1 MSAQKRINSEKES
14 LSSVTKTLISSL
26 PRHHNISMKLLVLL
40 SSCLMVSNALP
51 LIDYIYKGYEQA
63 PYTVTADYNVTDFL
77 MQGNS
82 IHDVTFQGI
91 ETRKYPEAWW
101 ACTEGSVAVTGEER
115 VGLCATVLAV
125 PVP

>member
-1 MSAQKRINSEKES
+1 
-14 LSSVTKTLISSL
+14 
-26 PRHHNISMKLLVLL
+26 MKLLVLL
-40 SSCLMVSNALP
+40 SSCLVVSNALP

-63 PYTVTADYNVTDFL
+63 PYTVTADYNVTYFL
-77 MQGNS
+77 MKGNS

-115 VGLCATVLAV
+115 VGLCATVLTV

>member
-40 SSCLMVSNALP
+40 SSCLVVSNALP

-63 PYTVTADYNVTDFL
+63 PYTVTADYNVVTDVL
-77 MQGNS
+77 MKGNS

-101 ACTEGSVAVTGEER
+101 ACTEGSVAVTGDER
-115 VGLCATVLAV
+115 VGLCVTVLAV
-125 PVP
+125 P

>member
-26 PRHHNISMKLLVLL
+26 PRHHNISMKLLVLV
-40 SSCLMVSNALP
+40 SSCLVVSNALP

-63 PYTVTADYNVTDFL
+63 PYTVTADYNVVTDVL
-77 MQGNS
+77 MKRNS

-125 PVP
+125 P

>member
-40 SSCLMVSNALP
+40 SSCLVVSNALP

-63 PYTVTADYNVTDFL
+63 PYTVTADYNVVTDVL
-77 MQGNS
+77 MKGNS

-125 PVP
+125 P

>member
-40 SSCLMVSNALP
+40 SSCLVVSNALP

-63 PYTVTADYNVTDFL
+63 PYTVTADYNVVTDVL
-77 MQGNS
+77 MKGNS

-101 ACTEGSVAVTGEER
+101 ACTEGSVAVTGNER
-115 VGLCATVLAV
+115 VGLGATVLAV
-125 PVP
+125 P

>member
-1 MSAQKRINSEKES
+1 
-14 LSSVTKTLISSL
+14 
-26 PRHHNISMKLLVLL
+26 MKLLVLL
-40 SSCLMVSNALP
+40 SSCLVVSNALP

-63 PYTVTADYNVTDFL
+63 PYTVTADYNVTDYL
-77 MQGNS
+77 TKRNS

-115 VGLCATVLAV
+115 VGPLSFVLLQLFLNQTNQK
-125 PVP
+125 PISNNLK

>member
-1 MSAQKRINSEKES
+1 
-14 LSSVTKTLISSL
+14 
-26 PRHHNISMKLLVLL
+26 MKLLVLL
-40 SSCLMVSNALP
+40 SSCLVVSNALP

-63 PYTVTADYNVTDFL
+63 PYTVTADYNVVTDVL
-77 MQGNS
+77 MKGNS

-115 VGLCATVLAV
+115 VGLCVTVLAV

>member
-26 PRHHNISMKLLVLL
+26 PRHHNISMKLLVLV
-40 SSCLMVSNALP
+40 SSCIMVSNALP

-63 PYTVTADYNVTDFL
+63 PYTVTADYNVVTDVL
-77 MQGNS
+77 MKGNS
-82 IHDVTFQGI
+82 ILDVTFQGI

-101 ACTEGSVAVTGEER
+101 ACTEGSVAVTGDER
-115 VGLCATVLAV
+115 VGHCATTVSAV
-125 PVP
+125 P